1 MRVLVTGGT
10 GFVGGAIV
18 RELARRG
25 ERVRVLARP
34 SSRTEHLERLGVE
47 IARGDI
53 LDPASVRAAIDGCKR
68 VFHAAAIYEFG
79 LDDDGALMRTD
90 VEGTRNVLEAALEA
104 GAEKVVYTSTGLV
117 VGERRGEVGD
127 ERTRH
132 RGYFLTRYERAK
144 YEAEQVAL
152 NYLARGLPVVFV
164 KPAAVLGPGDLKP
177 TGRSILAAARGRLP
191 GLFPGVLTVVD
202 VEEVAAA
209 HLAAA
214 DRSAGEHYIVAG
226 HIVSAPEVLR
236 AACEL
241 AGVRPPPVVPVAA
254 ARLYAAWAEFRA
266 NLSGKPPLLA
276 RETVRLLAHGFRVSG
291 AKAARELGI
300 RYRPWRE
307 SLHRALIWY
316 WEQGLLERP
325 PAAATGP
332 TGPEGRT

>member
-1 MRVLVTGGT
+1 MRALVTGGT

-18 RELARRG
+18 RELVRRG
-25 ERVRVLARP
+25 ERVRVLARA

-53 LDPASVRAAIDGCKR
+53 LDAASLRAAIDGCER
-68 VFHAAAIYEFG
+68 IFHAAAVYEFG
-79 LDDDGALMRTD
+79 LRDESALMRTEID
-90 VEGTRNVLEAALEA
+90 GTRNVLEAALEA
-104 GAEKVVYTSTGLV
+104 GVKMVVYTSTALV
-117 VGERRGEVGD
+117 VGERRGEMGD
-127 ERTRH
+127 EQTRH

-152 NYLARGLPVVFV
+152 AYLARGLPIVFI

-177 TGRSILAAARGRLP
+177 TGRSILAAASGRLP

-226 HIVSAPEVLR
+226 HIVSAPEVLG
-236 AACEL
+236 AASEL

-254 ARLYAAWAEFRA
+254 ARAYAALAELWAG
-266 NLSGKPPLLA
+266 LTGKPPLLA

-300 RYRPWRE
+300 HYRPWRE
-307 SLHRALIWY
+307 SVQRALTWY
-316 WEQGLLERP
+316 WEQGLLARP
-325 PAAATGP
+325 PAVVKSGP
-332 TGPEGRT
+332 QGGS